1 MYKYIP
7 LNGQR
12 LHRDPTTGK
21 KLLDNNPSYSI
32 GKWTTQ
38 DATTLSDLPQTPL
51 LIHTGK
57 SNIIALDFDS
67 SLFNTALAINES
79 LEEHQQCEYIAKSIG
94 KDGGHLIYS
103 YEPNS
108 LTEYIGNANGKKA
121 YQMDTLYGETLIFH
135 SNKGNE
141 TKQLLTNLPKEITR
155 PIPLAIQYLVIAHYS
170 TNEPHVQQ
178 AQGFTQGNTQGSKLG
193 YLAKEALS
201 KADSLLRLLGII
213 TTQEYKL
220 KLDSDQTS
228 TLPANHPDRLPHTE
242 SGHMYMVS
250 IGNVLRLDP
259 SISLDVYTKLMY
271 AINAMFSQP
280 LPQADVKTIIQA
292 DSKKFIYKEDWET
305 ATFIVTNRENEP
317 LEVFKHTSKGANKY
331 IVYNNV
337 TRLLLNYDTIGGVI
351 DYLKGATNTRLNKDK
366 ILQQAQHIVIINRPD
381 EPFGNNTETN
391 TFNIYKWNRNQEV
404 FYNPKIH
411 QDVYKHPG
419 ITLKSLENTM
429 GADTLYKLFLPFLKR
444 KLTTRDHSALFF
456 VLYGV
461 PHSFKSGLFNA
472 VLAPLAPQ
480 RTVHLNPEILSDK
493 YNDWIVNKDFAL
505 LDEVHHLL
513 KNERA
518 KMVSTINKLTGN
530 PTISGVR
537 AMHTTLSSDTYP
549 QELTLVLTT
558 NDTVQLTS
566 ETADRRMVVF
576 RSTQKL
582 SDFLSMSNSAIYK
595 ALQGE
600 AINFAYYLA
609 TEVDALYTDA
619 YTHNDAWKTANYRDF
634 LESAATLEDK
644 LALALDSKS
653 LDTFNDVL
661 LDIDKNIHIAQ
672 FLYKDKRGY
681 KLRLHNTQEEYATQA
696 GIFNSLP
703 QIDITKIRKR
713 IKLMPHIKDNLVEY
727 DTGSS
732 HRTGSKK
739 TEWSLMDIEV
749 PAHLL
754 AQVEGI
760 EPIEGIEQDYD

>member
-32 GKWTTQ
+32 GKWITK
-38 DATTLSDLPQTPL
+38 DALTLNDLPEGPL
-51 LIHTGK
+51 LLHTGK
-57 SNIIALDFDS
+57 SNILALDFDS
-67 SLFNTALAINES
+67 SLFNIALAINES

-94 KDGGHLIYS
+94 KDGGHFIYKHS
-103 YEPNS
+103 ANK
-108 LTEYIGNANGKKA
+108 LTEYIGNGNGKKA

-135 SNKGNE
+135 SNQGNE
-141 TKQLLTNLPKEITR
+141 TKQLLTTLPQEITR
-155 PIPLAIQYLVIAHYS
+155 TVPLAIQYLVIAHYS

-193 YLAKEALS
+193 YLAKDATTKEDA
-201 KADSLLRLLGII
+201 LLRLLSII

-242 SGHMYMVS
+242 SGHMYLVS
-250 IGNVLRLDP
+250 LGNVLRLDP
-259 SISLDVYTKLMY
+259 SIDLTTYTKLMY

-280 LPQADVKTIIQA
+280 LAQADVKTIIQA
-292 DSKKFIYKEDWET
+292 DSKKFVYKEDWEST
-305 ATFIVTNRENEP
+305 TFIVTNRNNEP
-317 LEVFKHTSKGANKY
+317 LEVFKHTSKGANKF

-337 TRLLLNYDTIGGVI
+337 TRQLLNYDTIGGVM
-351 DYLKGATNTRLNKDK
+351 DYLKGSTHSRLNKDK
-366 ILQQAQHIVIINRPD
+366 ILQQAQHIAIINRPD
-381 EPFGNNTETN
+381 EPFGNNIETG

-411 QDVYKHPG
+411 QDSYKAPNT
-419 ITLKSLENTM
+419 TLKAMENSM
-429 GADTLYKLFLPFLKR
+429 GTNTLYKLFLPFLKR
-444 KLTTRDHSALFF
+444 KLMTRDHSALFF

-518 KMVSTINKLTGN
+518 KMVGTINKLTGN

-537 AMHTTLSSDTYP
+537 AMHTTLSSDSYP

-576 RSTQKL
+576 RSVEKL
-582 SDFLSMSNSAIYK
+582 SDFLGMSNSAIYK
-595 ALQGE
+595 ALQNE
-600 AINFAYYLA
+600 AIDFAYYLS

-619 YTHNDAWKTANYRDF
+619 YTHNDAWKTGNYRDF

-644 LALALDSKS
+644 LALALDSKD
-653 LDTFNDVL
+653 LETFNETL

-672 FLYKDKRGY
+672 FLYKDKTGY
-681 KLRLHNTQEEYATQA
+681 KLRLHNTQEEYATQQ
-696 GIFNSLP
+696 GLFNSLP

-713 IKLMPHIKDNLVEY
+713 MKLMSHIKDNLVEY

-739 TEWSLMDIEV
+739 TEWPLQDIEV
-749 PAHLL
+749 PARLL
-754 AQVEGI
+754 RQVEGV
-760 EPIEGIEQDYD
+760 EPIEGIEQNYD